1 MTTTTFGRVDDEN
14 NVFVIEKSGERR
26 VGQYPNVSK
35 DEALAFYVNKF
46 ADLDAQVRILEQRV
60 AGKIDTHLLKKA
72 AAKLSEELVTPN
84 AVGDLDNLRQR
95 VAVVLPQL
103 ETLSAEQKQQSAAVV
118 EASISKREQIAVKA
132 EKIASTDLAKIQW
145 KTTSA
150 EFVKLFEE
158 WQLEQ
163 KNGPRVSKSL
173 TDPIWKRFSAARTKF
188 DTAKRTYFAGLS
200 AANKASKSN
209 KLELIK
215 KAEKLASAGDATS
228 ADFKKLMDEWKLSGK
243 SNGKT
248 DDELW
253 AQFKAFGDAIYAA
266 RQEQIAVENKEFAVN
281 LEVKLGLLKEAQQI
295 DPTKDLTAAKTALL
309 SIQQRWE
316 KAGKVPREKVR
327 EVEDK
332 LRAVEAKVK
341 DAEQELWRKTDPATQ
356 ARTNSVV
363 EQLEHSIVKLESDLA
378 AATAS
383 KDSKKIQEAK
393 DALAARKS
401 WLEVVL
407 ASAK

>member
-1 MTTTTFGRVDDEN
+1 MTTNQFGRVDDEN
-14 NVFVIEKSGERR
+14 NVFVVEKSGERR

-35 DEALAFYVNKF
+35 EEALAFYVNKF

-60 AGKIDTHLLKKA
+60 ASKVDTHLLKKA
-72 AAKLSEELVTPN
+72 AAKLTEDLAEPN

-95 VAVVLPQL
+95 VAAIMPQL

-118 EASISKREQIAVKA
+118 EVSLAKREQIAAKA

-150 EFVKLFEE
+150 EFVQLFEQ
-158 WQLEQ
+158 WQNEQ

-188 DTAKRTYFAGLS
+188 DIAKRAHFAGLS

-215 KAEKLASAGDATS
+215 RAEKLAAAGDATS

-243 SNGKT
+243 SNGKG

-253 AQFKAFGDAIYAA
+253 AQFKAFGDAIYTA
-266 RQEQIAVENKEFAVN
+266 RQEQIAVENKEFAAN
-281 LEVKLGLLKEAQQI
+281 LEVKLTLLKEAQQI
-295 DPTKDLTAAKTALL
+295 DPTKDLTAAKAALL

-316 KAGKVPREKVR
+316 KAGKVPRDKVR

-363 EQLEHSIVKLESDLA
+363 EQLEQSILKLESDLA
-378 AATAS
+378 AATAG
-383 KDSKKIQEAK
+383 KDAKKIQEAK